1 MTSTPS
7 ITADNLTLRYS
18 DATALDRVSFSL
30 NGPGIHGLLG
40 RNGSGKT
47 SLLSI
52 LSGLRRQ
59 DEGAV
64 SLFGEPVFENR
75 DAMSRCCIIR
85 EDGDMIETSETIAS
99 AFAFEAAM
107 RPFWNGDR
115 ALALLDAFELSPKK
129 KLGALSR
136 GQRSAVACTIGIAAR
151 APITLFDESYL
162 GMDAPSR
169 YAFYDALLAD
179 YLDSPRLILLS
190 THLIDEVA
198 KLFEEV
204 LIIHEGRL
212 LLHDSAEAL
221 RGRGLRLVGPVETVS
236 GLVAGLTVLDQRD
249 LGPTRSIAVDSPPPD
264 LLARAKAAGV
274 GIEPVAI
281 QDIFIQLTARQ
292 KDKS

>member
-1 MTSTPS
+1 
-7 ITADNLTLRYS
+7 
-18 DATALDRVSFSL
+18 
-30 NGPGIHGLLG
+30 
-40 RNGSGKT
+40 
-47 SLLSI
+47 
-52 LSGLRRQ
+52 
-59 DEGAV
+59 
-64 SLFGEPVFENR
+64 
-75 DAMSRCCIIR
+75 R
-85 EDGDMIETSETIAS
+85 EDGDMIDTSETIAS
-99 AFAFEAAM
+99 AFDFEATL
-107 RPFWNGDR
+107 RPFWNADR
-115 ALALLDAFELSPKK
+115 AVALLDTFELSPKK
-129 KLGALSR
+129 KLGTLSR
-136 GQRSAVACTIGIAAR
+136 GQRAAVACTIGLAAQ
-151 APITLFDESYL
+151 APVTLFDESDP

-179 YLDSPRLILLS
+179 YLDNPRLILLS

-212 LLHDSAEAL
+212 LLHDSAENL
-221 RGRGLRLVGPVETVS
+221 RGRGLRLVGPAHVVS
-236 GLVAGLTVLDQRD
+236 GLAAGLTVLDQRD